1 MWKTLLLIEYLNRFK
16 NYDFKKKFNSIIE
29 ISPIRFQKLLHMGQ
43 DAILMSVL
51 GFFLGKFINDLFPKL
66 DKDKPKYQI
75 TIELIIHLFLM
86 LVVIFYLIKIIN
98 FIPFLFSFGNYSL
111 VHRSKDGENSI
122 LMASTVA
129 IALVFNATQTNLKDK
144 VMYLTDTQKYLV
156 KPLYTKFV

>member
-1 MWKTLLLIEYLNRFK
+1 
-16 NYDFKKKFNSIIE
+16 
-29 ISPIRFQKLLHMGQ
+29 
-43 DAILMSVL
+43 
-51 GFFLGKFINDLFPKL
+51 
-66 DKDKPKYQI
+66 
-75 TIELIIHLFLM
+75 M

-144 VMYLTDTQKYLV
+144 AKLTDTQQYLV
-156 KPLYTKFV
+156 KPFIQSLYKNLIFLKQLV